1 MWTSYE
7 KFHEGS
13 ELELG
18 PEELR
23 EWQSGCNTWEE
34 RSAWYV
40 LERVKRQMWLEQRRV
55 ESS

>member
-23 EWQSGCNTWEE
+23 EWQSGYNTWEE

-40 LERVKRQMWLEQRRV
+40 LERVKRQMWLEQRSV